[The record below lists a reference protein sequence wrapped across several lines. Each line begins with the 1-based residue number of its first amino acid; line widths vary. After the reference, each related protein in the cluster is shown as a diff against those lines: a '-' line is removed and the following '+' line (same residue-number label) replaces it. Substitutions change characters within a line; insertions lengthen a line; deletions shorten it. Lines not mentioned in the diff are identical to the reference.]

1 MKLKKIASLMLAGI
15 MAVSMLAGCKSGSS
29 NNSNAGSSSS
39 EPTSVGS
46 ASEGIN
52 AELNR
57 NKNMIKFGSNEK
69 LENAVKAYF
78 ASNPIEADRWSNQT
92 ANKMENAGNGIA
104 KIVGDT
110 YKNPNVFAT
119 QLEDDTTT
127 TKATYLT
134 VYGFNTEYY
143 TKDAALKLVGKAID
157 ELDLPK
163 DTSNIT
169 DAKVYTYAGNAY
181 VVEVESEKGTESV
194 WAVVVEVTKDYTAA

>member
-1 MKLKKIASLMLAGI
+1 MKLKKIASLALAGI
-15 MAVSMLAGCKSGSS
+15 MAVSMLTACGEGTGNSG
-29 NNSNAGSSSS
+29 SSS
-39 EPTSVGS
+39 EPTTPV
-46 ASEGIN
+46 ANNANAAIN
-52 AELNR
+52 NELVEL
-57 NKNMIKFGSNEK
+57 KDKIAFSNSDA
-69 LENAVKAYF
+69 LNDAVKAYF

-119 QLEDDTTT
+119 QLEDDTAT

-163 DTSNIT
+163 DTSSIT